1 MNSIILDN
9 FNAIIND
16 IQQLNSSTQLVA
28 VSKFQPLEKILPL
41 LEHGHRI
48 FGESRVEE
56 AYEKWSLLKD
66 KYTDIEL
73 HFIGSIQ
80 SKKIKKI
87 VNFFDVIESVDSVNT
102 LNKII
107 NYAMEMQ
114 KIVRIFIQI
123 NIGNELQKSGI
134 NLSDLDDLFQKAISS
149 KNIKLEGFMCIP
161 PNTEEVEPYFIK
173 MKELKSLYE
182 IENLSMGMSNDYK
195 KAILI
200 GANYIRI
207 GSSLFGVRDYS

>member
-9 FNAIIND
+9 FNKIISD

-28 VSKFQPLEKILPL
+28 VSKFQPIEKILPL
-41 LEHGHRI
+41 LEYGHRI

-56 AYEKWSLLKD
+56 AYEKWSLLRD
-66 KYTDIEL
+66 KYPNLEL

-87 VNFFDVIESVDSVNT
+87 VNFFDVIESVDSINT
-102 LNKII
+102 LSKII
-107 NYAMEMQ
+107 KYAEEIN
-114 KIVRIFIQI
+114 KTVRIFIQI

-134 NLSDLDDLFQKAISS
+134 NVDDLEDLFKKAISS
-149 KNIKLEGFMCIP
+149 KNIRLEGFMCIP
-161 PNTEEVEPYFIK
+161 PNTVEIEPYFIK

-182 IENLSMGMSNDYK
+182 VENLSMGMSNDYK
-195 KAILI
+195 KAIPI

-207 GSSLFGVRDYS
+207 GSYIFGDRNYS

>member
-9 FNAIIND
+9 FNKIIND
-16 IQQLNSSTQLVA
+16 IHQLNSSTQLVA
-28 VSKFQPLEKILPL
+28 VSKFQPVEKILPL

-66 KYTDIEL
+66 KYTDLEL
-73 HFIGSIQ
+73 HFIGGIQ

-87 VNFFDVIESVDSVNT
+87 VNFFDVIESVDNVDT

-107 NYAMEMQ
+107 KYAMEMQ

-134 NLSDLDDLFQKAISS
+134 SLSDLDVLFQKAISS
-149 KNIKLEGFMCIP
+149 ENIKLEGFMCIP
-161 PNTEEVEPYFIK
+161 PNTDEVEPYFIK

-195 KAILI
+195 KAIPI

>member
-9 FNAIIND
+9 FNKIIND
-16 IQQLNSSTQLVA
+16 IHQLNSSTQLVA
-28 VSKFQPLEKILPL
+28 VSKFQPVEKILPL

-66 KYTDIEL
+66 KYTDLEL
-73 HFIGSIQ
+73 HFIGGIQ

-107 NYAMEMQ
+107 KYAAEVQ
-114 KIVRIFIQI
+114 KIVRVFIQI
-123 NIGNELQKSGI
+123 NIGNELQKSGVD
-134 NLSDLDDLFQKAISS
+134 LSDLNDLFQKAISS
-149 KNIKLEGFMCIP
+149 RSIKLEGFMCIP
-161 PNTEEVEPYFIK
+161 PNTEEVEPYFLK

-195 KAILI
+195 KAIPI
-200 GANYIRI
+200 GATYIRI